1 MIGLLIL
8 SALFAGAV
16 ELVCYNWRELSRC
29 LDTEVSKHGIDE

>member
-16 ELVCYNWRELSRC
+16 ELVCFNWRELSWHRGVQAR
-29 LDTEVSKHGIDE
+29 DR